1 MLGEVKLKINI
12 VYLSLIAIV
21 FSGCI
26 HNDTKELINQYADIS
41 HKTHTNLLF
50 TYDNTQFNVQQAI
63 YYKAI
68 RDGASIND
76 LNETTIDY
84 SGHKKLLV
92 DLITFTKTMQIL
104 TSDNYNEKI
113 DEDSLQLSK
122 SLKSLAE
129 NETIS
134 NQITVKETQDL
145 TLLINSAFKTYMEY
159 ERTQKLK
166 ELMLISDKWVQ
177 AAIDNLI
184 NDLPQWK
191 NILKSRIQQQKNIK
205 IYILNNPYNYCKVVD
220 INKTCIP
227 LAETFN
233 SKLSLYEDV
242 ALQEKR
248 LKNLDAEFNSLSN
261 SIKTLS
267 KLHKDVIDSL
277 KNDKIDKKRLKLL
290 VNELKEQIA
299 DVNTLKNN
307 LETGK

>member
-1 MLGEVKLKINI
+1 LKINI

-21 FSGCI
+21 FNGCI
-26 HNDTKELINQYADIS
+26 HNDTKQLINQYADIS
-41 HKTHTNLLF
+41 HKTHNNLLS
-50 TYDNTQFNVQQAI
+50 TYDNTLFNVQQAI

-68 RDGASIND
+68 RDGASDND
-76 LNETTIDY
+76 LTEITIDY
-84 SGHKKLLV
+84 SGHKKILA

-113 DEDSLQLSK
+113 DDDSLLLSK

-134 NQITVKETQDL
+134 NQITVKETEEL
-145 TLLINSAFKTYMEY
+145 TLLINSSFKTYMEH

-177 AAIDNLI
+177 AAIDNLS

-191 NILKSRIQQQKNIK
+191 NILKSRIEQQKNIK
-205 IYILNNPYNYCKVVD
+205 IYILNNPYDYCKVVD

-242 ALQEKR
+242 ASQKKR

-267 KLHKDVIDSL
+267 KLHKDVINSL
-277 KNDKIDKKRLKLL
+277 KNDKIDKQRLKLL
-290 VNELKEQIA
+290 VNELKEQIS
-299 DVNTLKNN
+299 DINTLKNN
-307 LETGK
+307 IEKGK